1 MKWQPYALGGGQEF
15 GLRSGTV
22 AVPQAVALS
31 KAARMAV
38 ETMNNRAKKISTM
51 E

>member
-1 MKWQPYALGGGQEF
+1 MQWQPYALGGGQEF

-31 KAARMAV
+31 KAARIAI
-38 ETMNNRAKKISTM
+38 ETMSERAKKIS
-51 E
+51 